1 MPYPRRLINQGEEV
15 AIDLNPHWFYF
26 AKQIAAGIGVL
37 VLFVLVMVGTSGGLQ
52 DVAWYAVVLAL
63 LAWAGWL
70 AVRYLGWRTTYF
82 VVTNKRI
89 ISRRGV
95 VSRRGHEIPLDRIS
109 NINFTQRIF
118 ERMIGTGDLLV
129 ESAGESGQSRFTD
142 ITNPEYVQQEIYRQI
157 EAYDQRRAAG
167 TAVAGSG
174 APPGHGDPG
183 LAPAPA
189 YGPPPAASAGPPAY
203 APPGAPAGPP
213 RGPTAGADVPQQL
226 AQLAELR
233 DRGILT
239 SEEFEAKK
247 RELLGRI

>member
-1 MPYPRRLINQGEEV
+1 MAYPRRLINQGEEV

-26 AKQIAAGIGVL
+26 AKQIVVGFGVL
-37 VLFVLVMVGTSGGLQ
+37 VLLLLVAFGTSGGFQ
-52 DVAWYAVVLAL
+52 DFLWYIVALAFL
-63 LAWAGWL
+63 GWAGWIV
-70 AVRYLGWRTTYF
+70 VRYLGWRTTYF

-89 ISRRGV
+89 ISRQGV

-167 TAVAGSG
+167 FSAAGSG
-174 APPGHGDPG
+174 
-183 LAPAPA
+183 
-189 YGPPPAASAGPPAY
+189 PPPVGGAPGY
-203 APPGAPAGPP
+203 APPAPAGPP
-213 RGPTAGADVPQQL
+213 GYPPPAAPTGPPPGPASGADVPQQL

-239 SEEFEAKK
+239 NEEFEAKK